1 MSIIGD
7 VGSWSRSQSTRRKS
21 RSVHSSFRFSDSHN
35 DLTNVRNNAT
45 RGTIN
50 SVRSRSRKE
59 ASISSSGT
67 NNYDLRYASF
77 ERFYLRYFW
86 VSSFYISSI
95 RLQVS
100 SKNGEE
106 HHSYMSLPRPWL
118 DARKEWQSWM
128 VVTSV
133 AYQVLMTWIITTD
146 L

>member
-50 SVRSRSRKE
+50 SVKSRSRKE

-67 NNYDLRYASF
+67 NNYDLRYSSF
-77 ERFYLRYFW
+77 ERFECYVIFEFP
-86 VSSFYISSI
+86 VYISSI
-95 RLQVS
+95 RFQVS

-118 DARKEWQSWM
+118 DARKEWQS
-128 VVTSV
+128 
-133 AYQVLMTWIITTD
+133 
-146 L
+146 

>member
-50 SVRSRSRKE
+50 SVKSRSRKE

-67 NNYDLRYASF
+67 NNYDLRYSSF
-77 ERFYLRYFW
+77 ERFFTLVLSSQFIYLPSDFRFRQKTARNIIHTCHCRGHG
-86 VSSFYISSI
+86 ST
-95 RLQVS
+95 QG
-100 SKNGEE
+100 KNGKVE
-106 HHSYMSLPRPWL
+106 R
-118 DARKEWQSWM
+118 
-128 VVTSV
+128 
-133 AYQVLMTWIITTD
+133 
-146 L
+146 

>member
-50 SVRSRSRKE
+50 SVKSRSRKE
-59 ASISSSGT
+59 ASISSAGT
-67 NNYDLRYASF
+67 NNYDLVY
-77 ERFYLRYFW
+77 
-86 VSSFYISSI
+86 SSFYVIFEFPVYISSI
-95 RLQVS
+95 RFQVS

-118 DARKEWQSWM
+118 DARKEWQS
-128 VVTSV
+128 
-133 AYQVLMTWIITTD
+133 
-146 L
+146 

>member
-50 SVRSRSRKE
+50 SVKSRSRKE

-67 NNYDLRYASF
+67 NNYDLGYSSF
-77 ERFYLRYFW
+77 ERFYVIFEFP
-86 VSSFYISSI
+86 VYISSI
-95 RLQVS
+95 RFQVS
-100 SKNGEE
+100 SKNGAEL
-106 HHSYMSLPRPWL
+106 HSYMSLPRRWL
-118 DARKEWQSWM
+118 DARKEWHS
-128 VVTSV
+128 
-133 AYQVLMTWIITTD
+133 
-146 L
+146 

>member
-50 SVRSRSRKE
+50 SVKCRSRKE

-67 NNYDLRYASF
+67 NNYDLRYSSF
-77 ERFYLRYFW
+77 ETFTSFLSSQFIYLPSYFRFRQKTARNIIHTCH
-86 VSSFYISSI
+86 SRGHGST
-95 RLQVS
+95 QG
-100 SKNGEE
+100 KNGTV
-106 HHSYMSLPRPWL
+106 
-118 DARKEWQSWM
+118 EWQ
-128 VVTSV
+128 
-133 AYQVLMTWIITTD
+133 
-146 L
+146 

>member
-50 SVRSRSRKE
+50 SVKSRSRKE

-67 NNYDLRYASF
+67 NIYDLRYSSF
-77 ERFYLRYFW
+77 ERFVYVIFEFP
-86 VSSFYISSI
+86 VYIYSI
-95 RLQVS
+95 RFQVS
-100 SKNGEE
+100 SKNTEE
-106 HHSYMSLPRPWL
+106 HHLYMSLLRPWL
-118 DARKEWQSWM
+118 DARKEWHN
-128 VVTSV
+128 
-133 AYQVLMTWIITTD
+133 
-146 L
+146 